1 MLRRG
6 TDRGEDRGRLGV
18 DKDCLWSTLGGL
30 WVVEMPRCPG
40 CQGKSTATS
49 RRSPPRAVS
58 QCTEGIARIS
68 DRGRKCNPRAPSLCS
83 VPLFLNLKLDGT
95 IHLVTHRHFATGL
108 SEGHVH
114 GTEYGVLGTPNQSIN
129 SPGHQGAY
137 IGKRE
142 ECHPSNSIVITLR
155 TEQLAAGPWSIQVSF
170 LRCFFVCCIILGQQ
184 ASISG

>member
-83 VPLFLNLKLDGT
+83 FPLFLNLKLDGT

-114 GTEYGVLGTPNQSIN
+114 GAEYLVLRTRVLIVQDIRKRTLEREKSVTHPTQLSSHSEPSSWLQVLGPF
-129 SPGHQGAY
+129 
-137 IGKRE
+137 RF
-142 ECHPSNSIVITLR
+142 R
-155 TEQLAAGPWSIQVSF
+155 
-170 LRCFFVCCIILGQQ
+170 FFVVFLCVASFSVSKRAYLGD
-184 ASISG
+184 